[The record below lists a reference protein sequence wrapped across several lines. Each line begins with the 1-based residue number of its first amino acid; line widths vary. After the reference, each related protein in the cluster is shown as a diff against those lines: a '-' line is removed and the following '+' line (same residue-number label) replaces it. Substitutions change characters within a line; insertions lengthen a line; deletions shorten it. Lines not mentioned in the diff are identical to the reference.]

1 MPPFWSPRPA
11 TPGPRQ
17 RAERFVRALALPLPD
32 AEWAW
37 IEALGVPAAIARR
50 EGMWAVRAVGLIV
63 ASRDALD
70 DQTVAEVTHALERA
84 TVADAGWSDR
94 QAQYLEAHGMRG
106 TGDPVV
112 RRLARVLLAAA
123 GATDAPE
130 SLEVAAAFL
139 MRQRV
144 RINGELGQA
153 FGVAQLP
160 EDRPPSAARG

>member
-1 MPPFWSPRPA
+1 MPPFWSSRPA
-11 TPGPRQ
+11 GPGPRQ
-17 RAERFVRALALPLPD
+17 RAEHFVRALGLPLPD

-37 IEALGVPAAIARR
+37 IEALGVPTAVARR
-50 EGMWAVRAVGLIV
+50 EVTWAVRAVGLIV

-84 TVADAGWSDR
+84 TSADAGWSDR
-94 QAQYLEAHGMRG
+94 RGQYLEAHGARG
-106 TGDPVV
+106 TGDAVA

-123 GATDAPE
+123 GVPDAPE
-130 SLEVAAAFL
+130 PLEVAAAFL

-144 RINGELGQA
+144 RLNGELGRA